1 MKHVVSVPTEPF
13 RPAQRRAHPLAGG
26 FEVHQIPAWEDN
38 LVWLFVC
45 EQTGATAVIDG
56 PDAAA
61 TLPYLEKRGL
71 KLTHIL
77 NTHTHADH
85 IGINRDLARRGLL
98 DGLTVIGPEKTAQD
112 VPGITQAVSEGD
124 KIQVGAFQARVML
137 TEGHIEGHICFV
149 FDGVLFCG
157 DTLFT
162 GGCGRVFTQDYA
174 AMQDSLSRLRALD
187 PELYVCCA
195 HEYTEDN
202 LRFAR
207 SVEPDNQA
215 LEQRA
220 RAVAALRA
228 DGRSAVPSKLRE
240 ELETNP
246 FLRWDV
252 SALKENVRAQVPDV
266 NLDDPVAVVRAT
278 RQLKDSGQYRKR

>member
-1 MKHVVSVPTEPF
+1 MKHVVSVPTKPF
-13 RPAQRRAHPLAGG
+13 RPAHGG

-45 EQTGATAVIDG
+45 KQTGATAVIDG

-61 TLPYLEKRGL
+61 TLPYLDAHGL
-71 KLTHIL
+71 KLTHVL
-77 NTHTHADH
+77 NTHTHGDH
-85 IGINRDLARRGLL
+85 IGINRDLAQRGLL
-98 DGLTVIGPEKTAQD
+98 DELKVIGPAKTAKD

-124 KIQVGAFQARVML
+124 EIRVGAFRARVML

-149 FDGVLFCG
+149 FDGVLFSG

-162 GGCGRVFTQDYA
+162 GGCGRVFTKDYA
-174 AMQDSLSRLRALD
+174 AMQDGLSRLRELN

-195 HEYTEDN
+195 HEYTQDN
-202 LRFAR
+202 LRFAC
-207 SVEPDNQA
+207 SIEPNNQA
-215 LEQRA
+215 LATRA
-220 RAVAALRA
+220 RAVDELRA
-228 DGRSAVPSKLRE
+228 QSGSAVPSQLRE

-252 SALKENVRAQVPDV
+252 PELKANVHAQSPGA
-266 NLDDPVAVVRAT
+266 NLDNPVAVLKAT
-278 RQLKDSGQYRKR
+278 RELKDSGLYRKR